1 MEVVNERVN
10 NPRTSPS
17 FFLSLTAGL
26 CYGIAWN
33 NLPKCLKNALS
44 VNNFKLIIK
53 KVADLSD
60 SHGTI
65 M

>member
-1 MEVVNERVN
+1 MNGFNN
-10 NPRTSPS
+10 NPRKSPS

-33 NLPKCLKNALS
+33 NLPKCLKNGKNALS

-53 KVADLSD
+53 KVADISD